1 MGELRAARGDP
12 VPGTRIGGEFMPPL
26 HEGTIL
32 FMPTTLPGVSVAR
45 AREILRIQ
53 DETIKRFPEVER
65 VFGKLGRADSA
76 TDPAPG
82 TSNCNC
88 SGLRPFRG
96 RSTMRRES
104 TTSRS
109 VPLRTSTC
117 TASASTV
124 TLSLTNHN
132 RWLPSFSL
140 RLFDVAGG
148 HDLDRG
154 LFVDHL
160 PAQRSVLLSYPILA
174 TTRGRLHL
182 DGVRAETLFPF
193 GLFLKRA
200 LYQVPVDIPVS
211 PAIRPLSLRFVDD
224 LVSEGEGLSLPRRG
238 HGMQLYNL
246 RLYRPGDDSRSI
258 HWMTTARTSKLIVR
272 ETEAEDQRR
281 ITIAL
286 STFAPDDCDMLFEQ
300 SVMLVASLLWQLS
313 QKSYPLRLIVHTE
326 DSGLGSGSEHLLAM
340 LRLLALC
347 ERRSPEAGHKA
358 FADPLSGLTHDAER
372 GYTVAVIP
380 WTDPD
385 TPLPLAAD
393 RILLASHIEALTH
406 GA

>member
-1 MGELRAARGDP
+1 MNIFRQLRA
-12 VPGTRIGGEFMPPL
+12 VPLASILRYFATRRSIRLTPEGTRFLLFSIGIGVAAVNT
-26 HEGTIL
+26 GNNL
-32 FMPTTLPGVSVAR
+32 FYLLLAMMLSLVV
-45 AREILRIQ
+45 I
-53 DETIKRFPEVER
+53 
-65 VFGKLGRADSA
+65 
-76 TDPAPG
+76 
-82 TSNCNC
+82 
-88 SGLRPFRG
+88 SGLL
-96 RSTMRRES
+96 SEQCLRRLDFH
-104 TTSRS
+104 RH
-109 VPLRTSTC
+109 VPDLLMADQPT
-117 TASASTV
+117 TV

-140 RLFDVAGG
+140 RLLDVAGG
-148 HDLDRG
+148 HDFDRG
-154 LFVDHL
+154 LFVEHL

-211 PAIRPLSLRFVDD
+211 PPIRPLSLRFVDE

-238 HGMQLYNL
+238 HGVQLYNL

-286 STFAPDDCDMLFEQ
+286 STLAPDDCDMLFEQ
-300 SVMLVASLLWQLS
+300 SATLVASLLWQLS
-313 QKSYPLRLIVHTE
+313 QKSYPLRLLVHTE

-347 ERRSPEAGHKA
+347 ERRSPDAGHKA
-358 FADPLSGLTHDAER
+358 FADPLSGLAHDAER